1 MFRIMKWAIRIVA
14 VLLVIGSLSLTA
26 GVLMFSSVAFLVSN
40 AIEAVTGAKTVY
52 SKLTT
57 KVKVQEGKITTLS
70 NDLTDKNKKLK
81 VANNKITKQSDE
93 IVKLG
98 GKVKNLESSRAKKFA
113 TLKVRKN
120 EMKVANAK
128 IKKLTELSLSGVN
141 PVNYRGKIKPAL
153 SVIDDATIRIFR
165 RTATRATRDVGS
177 LAAQSIPYIGIA
189 ALVGA
194 TVWDLKDSCDTVK
207 DIQELKKAFKLKLD
221 DENKVC
227 GLEVPSVTEVWKKAS
242 EASKETW
249 DATKEFIPDLPD
261 WEKTKKWLN
270 PKEWLDWFKGE
281 PDN

>member
-81 VANNKITKQSDE
+81 VADT
-93 IVKLG
+93 
-98 GKVKNLESSRAKKFA
+98 
-113 TLKVRKN
+113 
-120 EMKVANAK
+120 K
-128 IKKLTELSLSGVN
+128 IKKLTDLSLSGVN

-153 SVIDDATIRIFR
+153 SVIDDTTIRIFR
-165 RTATRATRDVGS
+165 RTAVRATRDVGS

-221 DENKVC
+221 DESKIC
-227 GLEVPSVTEVWKKAS
+227 SLEVPSTAEVLNKAS
-242 EASKETW
+242 VFSKETW
-249 DATKEFIPDLPD
+249 DAGKEFIPDLPD
-261 WEKTKKWLN
+261 LPDLPDISPILDKS
-270 PKEWLDWFKGE
+270 KEWWNSIMGE